1 MTSTVS
7 QARAI
12 EGRIEGPV
20 GAPAVLVL
28 GGISSGKTL
37 TGEGGWWPGVA
48 GPGGALDPA
57 RFRLISADFLN
68 TGEAGYPSAKEQ
80 ARAILGL
87 IALWEIDRVHIV
99 GASYGGSIGL
109 AIAEAAPGRVSGV
122 TCISGA
128 HRADPL
134 ATAWRSIQREIAEF
148 GLRHGDGAGALDLAR
163 RLAMTTYRT
172 RDELRLRFRDPAPGT
187 RDANGVTAW
196 LEAAGAKY
204 AAKTAPDHFLALSR
218 ALDAVDL
225 DPSRIKVPVHY
236 IAVEDDLLVPLA
248 DMEEAAERTPDARLT
263 VLRSIY
269 GHDAFLKEVEAMNA
283 LIAADLEA
291 LS

>member
-1 MTSTVS
+1 MSR
-7 QARAI
+7 ARAI
-12 EGRIEGPV
+12 EGRIEGPA

-37 TGEGGWWPGVA
+37 TGENGWWPGVA
-48 GPGGALDPA
+48 CPGGALDPA
-57 RFRLISADFLN
+57 CFRLISADFLT
-68 TGEAGYPSAKEQ
+68 TGAAGFPSADEQ

-87 IALWEIDRVHIV
+87 IAGWEIGCFHIV
-99 GASYGGSIGL
+99 GASYGGSVGL
-109 AIAEAAPGRVSGV
+109 AIAQAAPERVSGV
-122 TCISGA
+122 TCISAA

-148 GLRHGDGAGALDLAR
+148 GLRCGDGAGALDLAR

-187 RDANGVTAW
+187 RDAKGVTAW

-204 AAKTAPDHFLALSR
+204 AGKTSPQHFLALSR

-225 DPSRIKVPVHY
+225 DPSAITVPVHY

-248 DMEEAAERTPDARLT
+248 DMEEAAGRTPDSRLT
-263 VLRSIY
+263 VIRSIY

-283 LIAADLEA
+283 LIAADLEGLA
-291 LS
+291 

>member
-1 MTSTVS
+1 MSR
-7 QARAI
+7 ARAI
-12 EGRIEGPV
+12 EGRIGGPD

-37 TGEGGWWPGVA
+37 TGEDGWWPGVA
-48 GPGGALDPA
+48 CPGGALDPE
-57 RFRLISADFLN
+57 RYRLISADFLN
-68 TGEAGYPSAKEQ
+68 TGEAGFPSAEEQ
-80 ARAILGL
+80 AKAILGL
-87 IALWEIDRVHIV
+87 IAGWEVGRFHIV

-109 AIAEAAPGRVSGV
+109 AIAQAAPDRVSGV

-134 ATAWRSIQREIAEF
+134 ATAWRSIQREIVEF
-148 GLRHGDGAGALDLAR
+148 GVRNGDGAGALDLAR

-187 RDANGVTAW
+187 RDADGVTAW

-204 AAKTAPDHFLALSR
+204 AAKTAPEHFLALSR

-225 DPSRIKVPVHY
+225 DPSAITVPVHY

-248 DMEEAAERTPDARLT
+248 DMEAAAERTPDARLT
-263 VLRSIY
+263 VIRSIY

-283 LIAADLEA
+283 LIAADLEGFA
-291 LS
+291 

>member
-1 MTSTVS
+1 MSR
-7 QARAI
+7 ARAI
-12 EGRIEGPV
+12 EGRIEGPE

-28 GGISSGKTL
+28 GGISSGKNL
-37 TGEGGWWPGVA
+37 TGAGGWWPGVA

-57 RFRLISADFLN
+57 CHRLISADFLD
-68 TGEAGYPSAKEQ
+68 TGEAGFPSAGEQ
-80 ARAILGL
+80 AKAILGL
-87 IALWEIDRVHIV
+87 IAGWEIGRFHIV

-109 AIAEAAPGRVSGV
+109 AISLAAPERVSGV
-122 TCISGA
+122 TCISAA

-148 GLRHGDGAGALDLAR
+148 GLKHGNGPGALDLAR

-172 RDELRLRFRDPAPGT
+172 RDELRLRFLDPAPGT
-187 RDANGVTAW
+187 RDARGITAW

-204 AAKTAPDHFLALSR
+204 AAKTAPEHFLALSR

-236 IAVEDDLLVPLA
+236 VAVEDDLLVPLT
-248 DMEEAAERTPDARLT
+248 DMEEAASLTPDSRLT
-263 VLRSIY
+263 VIRSIY
-269 GHDAFLKEVEAMNA
+269 GHDAFLKEVEVMNA
-283 LIAADLEA
+283 LISADLERP
-291 LS
+291 S

>member
-1 MTSTVS
+1 MSR
-7 QARAI
+7 ARAI
-12 EGRIEGPV
+12 EGRIEGPDDARV
-20 GAPAVLVL
+20 VLVL

-48 GPGGALDPA
+48 GPGGALDPQ
-57 RFRLISADFLN
+57 RYRLISADFLN
-68 TGEAGYPSAKEQ
+68 TGAAGFPSAEEQ
-80 ARAILGL
+80 AKAILGL
-87 IALWEIDRVHIV
+87 IAGWEVGRFHIV

-109 AIAEAAPGRVSGV
+109 AIAEAAPDRVTGV
-122 TCISGA
+122 TCISAA

-134 ATAWRSIQREIAEF
+134 ATAWRSIQRDIAEI
-148 GLRHGDGAGALDLAR
+148 GLRNGDGTGALDLAR

-204 AAKTAPDHFLALSR
+204 AGKTSPEHFLALSR

-225 DPSRIKVPVHY
+225 DPSAITVPVHY

-263 VLRSIY
+263 VIRSIY

-283 LIAADLEA
+283 LIAGDLEA
-291 LS
+291 LA

>member
-1 MTSTVS
+1 MS

-12 EGRIEGPV
+12 EGRIEGPED
-20 GAPAVLVL
+20 APAILVL
-28 GGISSGKTL
+28 GGISSGKAL
-37 TGEGGWWPGVA
+37 TGDGGWWPGVA

-57 RFRLISADFLN
+57 RFRLISADFLI
-68 TGEAGYPSAKEQ
+68 TGVEGFPSAGEQ
-80 ARAILGL
+80 ANALLGL
-87 IALWEIDRVHIV
+87 IAGWEVSRFHIV

-109 AIAEAAPGRVSGV
+109 AIAQAAPDRVSGI
-122 TCISGA
+122 TCISAA
-128 HRADPL
+128 HRSDPL

-148 GLRHGDGAGALDLAR
+148 GLRNGDGAGALDLAR

-187 RDANGVTAW
+187 RDANGVTTW

-204 AAKTAPDHFLALSR
+204 AAKTAPEHFLALSC

-225 DPSRIKVPVHY
+225 DPSKIAVPVHY

-248 DMEEAAERTPDARLT
+248 HMEEAAERTPDSRLT
-263 VLRSIY
+263 VIRSIY

-283 LIAADLEA
+283 LIAADLERLA
-291 LS
+291 